1 MILSG
6 SYLYSSI
13 GLLSVSLTLSVKK
26 KHLGQFYI
34 FVPSVSLVPSLST
47 KMLRI
52 DFIDCFSVEGD
63 TWNSSPLS
71 SNL

>member
-34 FVPSVSLVPSLST
+34 FVPSVSLVSSLST

-63 TWNSSPLS
+63 TWNSSSLS